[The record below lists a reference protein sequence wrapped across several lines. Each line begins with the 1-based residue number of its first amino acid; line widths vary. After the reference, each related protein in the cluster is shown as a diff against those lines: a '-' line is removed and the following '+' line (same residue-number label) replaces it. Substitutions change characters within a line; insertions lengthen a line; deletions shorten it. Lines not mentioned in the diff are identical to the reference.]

1 MREKFARFM
10 YGRYG
15 IDEFSRFLMA
25 AVIVVMILNIFIH
38 SPILSIAVWMGII
51 FVYYRMFSRNHTRC
65 LAQNRW
71 YLSQVRKISCYKDI
85 RTHHIYTCKSC
96 RQKIRIPR
104 GKGRII
110 IRCPKCGY
118 EFMKRS

>member
-1 MREKFARFM
+1 MREKLARFM

-15 IDEFSRFLMA
+15 IDEFSRFFMA
-25 AVIVVMILNIFIH
+25 AVIVVMILNLFIH
-38 SPILSIAVWMGII
+38 SPILVLFMWAGII
-51 FVYYRMFSRNHTRC
+51 FVYYRMFSKNHTRC
-65 LAQNRW
+65 YAQNRW
-71 YLSQVRKISCYKDI
+71 YLSQVKKITCYKDI

-104 GKGRII
+104 GKGKIM

-118 EFMKRS
+118 EFVKRS